1 MSFTIQN
8 MEFYLLV
15 LMRISGFVFMAP
27 FFSYSSIPV
36 RMKAA
41 ASFILAIVAIQMVP
55 VVSVSYQGVFGFS
68 IIVLKETAVGMILGF
83 MCNLCF
89 YIINFAGQLIDME
102 LGLSMANMFDPA
114 TNVQV
119 TVTGNIYNYFVML
132 MLVVT
137 NMHYYIIRAIFDS
150 FSYFNV
156 GKAVFRTSLK
166 EIMVDFVANYFLI
179 AVRIVLPIFC
189 CMLIINVVLGVLA
202 KAAPQMNMFVVGIQI
217 KVLVGLI
224 LLLILVQTIPSVS
237 DFIFSEMRDVITQ
250 VIHGFQP

>member
-1 MSFTIQN
+1 
-8 MEFYLLV
+8 
-15 LMRISGFVFMAP
+15 
-27 FFSYSSIPV
+27 
-36 RMKAA
+36 
-41 ASFILAIVAIQMVP
+41 
-55 VVSVSYQGVFGFS
+55 
-68 IIVLKETAVGMILGF
+68 
-83 MCNLCF
+83 
-89 YIINFAGQLIDME
+89 ME

-132 MLVVT
+132 MLVAT

-156 GKAVFRTSLK
+156 GKAVFHTSLK

-189 CMLIINVVLGVLA
+189 CMLIINVVLAVLA

-217 KVLVGLI
+217 KVLVGI
-224 LLLILVQTIPSVS
+224 DPAADPGADDSQRV
-237 DFIFSEMRDVITQ
+237 
-250 VIHGFQP
+250 GFYFLRNERCDHTGDSWLSAIEDTGR

>member
-15 LMRISGFVFMAP
+15 LMRISGFVFAAP
-27 FFSYSSIPV
+27 FFSYSSIPI

>member
-1 MSFTIQN
+1 MSKVAEFVCKHKKLILIITLLLLIPSIIGMKATRINYDILVYLPEDIETIQGEDILSDEFN
-8 MEFYLLV
+8 M
-15 LMRISGFVFMAP
+15 G
-27 FFSYSSIPV
+27 
-36 RMKAA
+36 
-41 ASFILAIVAIQMVP
+41 
-55 VVSVSYQGVFGFS
+55 GFS

-132 MLVVT
+132 MLVAT

-156 GKAVFRTSLK
+156 GKAVFHTSLK

>member
-1 MSFTIQN
+1 
-8 MEFYLLV
+8 
-15 LMRISGFVFMAP
+15 
-27 FFSYSSIPV
+27 
-36 RMKAA
+36 
-41 ASFILAIVAIQMVP
+41 
-55 VVSVSYQGVFGFS
+55 
-68 IIVLKETAVGMILGF
+68 
-83 MCNLCF
+83 
-89 YIINFAGQLIDME
+89 
-102 LGLSMANMFDPA
+102 
-114 TNVQV
+114 
-119 TVTGNIYNYFVML
+119 ML

-156 GKAVFRTSLK
+156 GKAVFHASLK